1 MTPRR
6 AVEVGIC
13 VTFVI
18 GIILAGY
25 NGTAIYVW
33 CTTGKVEILGG
44 LHDRAYSPFLYSKS
58 LAQNFIGF
66 AVGAFLLILVPFGVA
81 TFSKALRRRNEP

>member
-6 AVEVGIC
+6 AVEVGTC
-13 VTFVI
+13 VTVI
-18 GIILAGY
+18 MGIVLAGY

-33 CTTGKVEILGG
+33 FATGKVEILGG
-44 LHDRAYSPFLYSKS
+44 LHDRDYSPLLYSNS

-66 AVGAFLLILVPFGVA
+66 AVGAFLLILVPFEVA
-81 TFSKALRRRNEP
+81 TFWKALRRKNQP